1 MAQETHEP
9 QVDEIAQQSE
19 TVKEQFASEALIAI
33 LPGLL
38 IVLVGGVVMYYQSKQ
53 DGLWTGLGIVLILIG
68 LGIAG
73 YGFTRLKKVREV
85 EDFKITCPFC
95 QEVNAL
101 TRQPQSD
108 FRCTHCN
115 REVPILD
122 GRMLQVFQVRCGYC
136 NALNFYSEKSTG
148 LICEECDREIP
159 IATDEVSPAKKVFA
173 QYTIKDDNQPYDLIL
188 TGAPDTEDMVKCLQ
202 QMLALNRN
210 QVKDIIADLP
220 QTLLTGIPKKKAEL
234 LVAQISVHKGTA
246 ESKVSES

>member
-1 MAQETHEP
+1 MAQDTHEP
-9 QVDEIAQQSE
+9 QQEEIAQQSE
-19 TVKEQFASEALIAI
+19 TVKEQFASEALIAL

-38 IVLVGGVVMYYQSKQ
+38 IALVGGVVMYYQSKQ
-53 DGLWTGLGIVLILIG
+53 GGLWVGLGIVFILIG

-73 YGFTRLKKVREV
+73 YGLSRLKKVREV
-85 EDFKITCPFC
+85 QDVKITCPFC

-101 TRQPQSD
+101 TMEPHSD
-108 FRCTHCN
+108 FRCSHCN
-115 REVPILD
+115 REVPIQN
-122 GRMLQVFQVRCGYC
+122 GKMLQVYQVRCGFC

-159 IATDEVSPAKKVFA
+159 IATDEASPAKKVFA
-173 QYTIKDDNQPYDLIL
+173 AYTIKDDNQPYDLIL
-188 TGAPDTEDMVKCLQ
+188 TSAPDSEDMVKCLQ

-210 QVKDIIADLP
+210 QVKDIIGDLP

-246 ESKVSES
+246 ESQVSES